1 MTVQA
6 PNNAVFAVLQDRRMS
21 TELQFLLQSYADEI
35 NRLAEVIAAL
45 EARVTA
51 LEP

>member
-6 PNNAVFAVLQDRRMS
+6 PNNAAFAVSQDRRLS
-21 TELQFLLQSYADEI
+21 TELQVLLRSYADEI
-35 NRLAEVIAAL
+35 NRLTEVVAAL